1 MGTFGRIILVDDE
14 IDLATA
20 LAEYLNLRGYDAIA
34 IAGSFAYDVA
44 AATCPPDLVVLDL
57 AMPGE
62 QGRDLLERIKSLSNV
77 PVIIHSGTADLI
89 DRVLLLEL
97 GAADVVPKPVA
108 PRELLARIENVLA
121 RSSGRRRELV
131 RFETTTVDLK
141 AALVLH
147 DDGTSER
154 LGIGEIMLLRAF
166 LSHPGRLLTREAILD
181 IAPAQDRDALDR
193 SVDSRVTRLK
203 RKLATERIETRRGH
217 GYVYVPPREAE
228 S

>member
-1 MGTFGRIILVDDE
+1 MATFGRIILVDDE
-14 IDLATA
+14 VDLGNA
-20 LAEYLNLRGYDAIA
+20 LAEYLTHRGYDAVA
-34 IAGSFAYDVA
+34 VEGGFAYDVVA
-44 AATCPPDLVVLDL
+44 AAAPPDLVVLDL

-62 QGRDLLERIKSLSNV
+62 PGRDLLARIKAAGDV

-97 GAADVVPKPVA
+97 GVEDVVAKPVA

-121 RSSGRRRELV
+121 RRSGVRRELI
-131 RFETTTVDLK
+131 RFETATVDLR

-147 DDGTSER
+147 DDGASER
-154 LGIGEIMLLRAF
+154 LGIGEVMLLKAF
-166 LSHPGRLLTREAILD
+166 LAHPNRLLTREAILD

-217 GYVYVPPREAE
+217 GYVYVPPRDPAP
-228 S
+228 

>member
-1 MGTFGRIILVDDE
+1 MRTLGRIILVDDE
-14 IDLATA
+14 VDLASA
-20 LAEYLNLRGYDAIA
+20 LAEYLTLRGYDAVA
-34 IAGSFAYDVA
+34 VEGGFAYDVA
-44 AATCPPDLVVLDL
+44 AAAHPPDLVVLDL

-62 QGRDLLERIKSLSNV
+62 LGRDLLERIRAQSDV
-77 PVIIHSGTADLI
+77 PVIIHSGTADLL
-89 DRVLLLEL
+89 DRVLFLEL
-97 GAADVVPKPVA
+97 GVEDVVPKPVS
-108 PRELLARIENVLA
+108 PRELLARIENVIA
-121 RSSGRRRELV
+121 RRSGSRRELI
-131 RFETTTVDLK
+131 RFECTTVDLK

-154 LGIGEIMLLRAF
+154 LGIGEIMLLKAF
-166 LSHPGRLLTREAILD
+166 LSHPNHLLTREAILD

-217 GYVYVPPREAE
+217 GYVYIPPRDGT